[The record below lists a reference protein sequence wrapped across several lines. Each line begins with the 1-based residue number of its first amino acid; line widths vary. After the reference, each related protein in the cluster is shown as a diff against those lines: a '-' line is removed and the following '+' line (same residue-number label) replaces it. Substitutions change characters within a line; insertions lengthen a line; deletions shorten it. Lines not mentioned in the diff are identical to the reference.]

1 MRIKVDDNANLAG
14 VDIAVKSHVRSKG
27 GARAAGASQSELR
40 TFSNDAQGIQT
51 FGYDAA
57 SGFTAGSDSVQPTS
71 TDGLFF
77 IIHGIDTYLTLPAK
91 AAARA
96 TETAWRSG
104 MCVRVSATPNGGE
117 VGKDSVTSVAV
128 SVKQRYEDT
137 QLEKPVEATF
147 SGVKSLDPA
156 GQKQPAP
163 ATYTYTAGSTNG
175 DTGQL
180 AFKSVSN
187 RGIGHTSLQFV
198 VREAPKVAK
207 GFSGTI
213 TLAEDWRDGASWRKQ
228 TLTIHVRVVP
238 RAGYDGVTGWFDD
251 DGSTYEYQASG
262 LNHTENR
269 TDASCFI
276 DGTWTSTGSGS
287 FGSDSQISF
296 FVDTQ
301 PPGKASLGVAIKAPT
316 TGTLTQTCLGQTETT
331 SGTSANGAWD
341 PYCGDLTDLQGAP
354 AAAGG
359 SHDFACS
366 APMANGTGGLIVS
379 GSLSPR
385 H

>member
-1 MRIKVDDNANLAG
+1 
-14 VDIAVKSHVRSKG
+14 
-27 GARAAGASQSELR
+27 
-40 TFSNDAQGIQT
+40 
-51 FGYDAA
+51 
-57 SGFTAGSDSVQPTS
+57 
-71 TDGLFF
+71 
-77 IIHGIDTYLTLPAK
+77 
-91 AAARA
+91 
-96 TETAWRSG
+96 
-104 MCVRVSATPNGGE
+104 
-117 VGKDSVTSVAV
+117 VTNVTV
-128 SVKQRYEDT
+128 SVRQRYEDT

-207 GFSGTI
+207 GFTGTI
-213 TLAEDWRDGASWRKQ
+213 TLVEDWRDGASWSKQ
-228 TLTIHVRVVP
+228 ELTINVRVVP
-238 RAGYDGVTGWFDD
+238 RAGYDGITGWFDD
-251 DGSTYEYQASG
+251 DGSTYEYKGSG
-262 LNHTENR
+262 LYHTENPS
-269 TDASCFI
+269 DASCF
-276 DGTWTSTGSGS
+276 TNNEWSSTSAGS

-316 TGTLTQTCLGQTETT
+316 TSNGTQTCLGQTQTINGTT
-331 SGTSANGAWD
+331 DNGGWN

-366 APMANGTGGLIVS
+366 APKPNGTGGLIVS

-385 H
+385 N